1 MKNNTIIF
9 EIISGDKILM
19 SAEDNLQNTD
29 EVFPILQSFLD
40 AYELFKGIKPNIL
53 AKKILNEKYEKT
65 ETSISKIRKEKDT
78 LPFNV
83 IMDIKNE
90 TLDINFFLWDIEDY
104 IVSDDKGLKGHL
116 PFKDFTNIPFEEFEN
131 FRNAVEEASKFI
143 KLENNIYIQK
153 IDENYFENDED

>member
-19 SAEDNLQNTD
+19 SAEDNLKNTD

-40 AYELFKGIKPNIL
+40 VYELFKGIKPNIL
-53 AKKILNEKYEKT
+53 AKKILNEKYENT

-104 IVSDDKGLKGHL
+104 VVSDDKGLKGRL

-131 FRNAVEEASKFI
+131 FRNIVEEASKFI

-153 IDENYFENDED
+153 IDEDYFENDED